1 MKIRQIPT
9 LFLRYVVPILVLG
22 CAGWFVYSMG
32 ARKRPQRKKPP
43 VRKSI
48 PVDLVKVRPHTGTL
62 DIVVSGVAIPY
73 RDVQIA
79 ARVGGE
85 VVFKSE
91 SLSPGHLVQ
100 KGDLLL
106 RVDPSDY
113 EIEVARLEQE
123 VAKAK
128 LDIERL
134 QLDKENTQ
142 RVLAINK
149 DILMLRKRDM
159 QRLDRLRT
167 ANATSATEA
176 DAIEMGFL
184 SAVQQTTSQ
193 ENELRTFDSRSKS
206 LETTLQLAT
215 LQLRRAKMDLE
226 RTEIKAPF
234 TGVII
239 ANQVE
244 QNGMLASGAV
254 VATIE
259 DTSKVEVRANLRGD
273 DMAFL
278 QGDGYALP
286 QVPVTIEFDRAG
298 KTHAWDAVLSR
309 QDGLGID
316 QKTRTMPVRICVDN
330 PTQDK
335 GSTEDP
341 LALLRGMFVR
351 VRLHCQPKQSLAIVP
366 EAVVR
371 PGKKVWVMRDDQLQI
386 LPIRIIRIENG
397 NAYVELNDSSLAF
410 DELAFDEKIISSPIP
425 NAKPGLAV
433 SVAGKKPSDKK
444 PSNKTTSNKNP
455 SDSTGP
461 NGAGE
466 TGSGSKR
473 AEATSTGPAKIAR
486 EESKAG
492 EMKPSMMKP
501 GEIKPSMMESG
512 EIKPGMTES
521 GEMKP
526 MKTSA
531 TASARP

>member
-1 MKIRQIPT
+1 M
-9 LFLRYVVPILVLG
+9 
-22 CAGWFVYSMG
+22 
-32 ARKRPQRKKPP
+32 
-43 VRKSI
+43 
-48 PVDLVKVRPHTGTL
+48 
-62 DIVVSGVAIPY
+62 
-73 RDVQIA
+73 
-79 ARVGGE
+79 
-85 VVFKSE
+85 
-91 SLSPGHLVQ
+91 
-100 KGDLLL
+100 
-106 RVDPSDY
+106 
-113 EIEVARLEQE
+113 
-123 VAKAK
+123 
-128 LDIERL
+128 
-134 QLDKENTQ
+134 
-142 RVLAINK
+142 
-149 DILMLRKRDM
+149 
-159 QRLDRLRT
+159 
-167 ANATSATEA
+167 
-176 DAIEMGFL
+176 
-184 SAVQQTTSQ
+184 
-193 ENELRTFDSRSKS
+193 
-206 LETTLQLAT
+206 
-215 LQLRRAKMDLE
+215 
-226 RTEIKAPF
+226 
-234 TGVII
+234 
-239 ANQVE
+239 
-244 QNGMLASGAV
+244 
-254 VATIE
+254 
-259 DTSKVEVRANLRGD
+259 RANLRGD

-444 PSNKTTSNKNP
+444 PSNKTTSNKTTSNKNP

-492 EMKPSMMKP
+492 E
-501 GEIKPSMMESG
+501 IKPSMMESG